1 MAAGARPLAWPF
13 DFRLLFKMIV
23 LGIDPSVKS
32 TGFGI
37 IEYTNNSYSVHS
49 YGCIKPSRGLSFHDK
64 LNNIRCRV
72 EELIKSHHPNEVAIE
87 NPFYAQNIKTAITL
101 GQVRGATLVAIASQ
115 ERPLFEYSPLEVKM
129 AVTGYGQAD
138 KHQMITMVKS
148 LLAIEDDK
156 LETDAADALAVAF
169 CHINT
174 RSFRSQLSE

>member
-1 MAAGARPLAWPF
+1 
-13 DFRLLFKMIV
+13 MIV

-37 IEYTNNSYSVHS
+37 IEYSNNNYSVLS
-49 YGCIKPSRGLSFHDK
+49 YGCIKPSRRVPFHDK
-64 LNNIRCRV
+64 LNNIRSRL
-72 EELIKSHHPNEVAIE
+72 EDLIRTHGPGEVAIE

-101 GQVRGATLVAIASQ
+101 GQVRGAVLVAIASQ
-115 ERPLFEYSPLEVKM
+115 KKPLFEYSPLEVKK
-129 AVTGYGQAD
+129 AVTSYGQAD
-138 KHQMITMVKS
+138 KNQMITMIKT

-174 RSFRSQLSE
+174 RSFQQNIYNP